1 MNNIFQLNACNYLFK
16 LWILIKTNLVH
27 RKNPP
32 PQKKEL
38 IKITPFPQL
47 DYLVYPSSPHKI
59 IKPLEIFP
67 FLGLLLNVTEKL
79 IECY

>member
-32 PQKKEL
+32 
-38 IKITPFPQL
+38 ISPFPQL

>member
-32 PQKKEL
+32 PQKEL

-59 IKPLEIFP
+59 
-67 FLGLLLNVTEKL
+67 LNP
-79 IECY
+79 